1 MTAVTGAISEVVT
14 VIGEVFTAL
23 TGNALLVFFL
33 AASVLGVGIGMFK
46 RLRGAAK

>member
-1 MTAVTGAISEVVT
+1 MSAITGAIADVVT

-33 AASVLGVGIGMFK
+33 AAGLLGVGIGMFK
-46 RLRGAAK
+46 KLRSAAK